1 MKKHIFL
8 FASLC
13 LLGSIF
19 TSCKKDEPA
28 KGEDM
33 TDTDYD
39 VWIINEGQ
47 WQNNNASMT
56 AFNSLTQKVKPDFF
70 AACNSR
76 GLGDVANDI
85 IVYGSKAYIAVN
97 LSSTVEIL
105 NTADGKSLRQLSF
118 FDGATARQPRR
129 LCAGDGKVF
138 VCCYDGSVHRIDTA
152 TLTVEAT
159 GTAGSN
165 PDGICLSS
173 GKLYVSNSGGLN
185 YPNYDSTL
193 SVMDAGSLKVLKTIG
208 VRCNPSR
215 ALSDAYGHVWVMS
228 SGNYTDIFGC
238 MQCID
243 VQTDSVVEVLEESPM
258 DFDLCGSKV
267 YLLCFG
273 NKGGVVRTIDVSSM
287 KSEELFKAEEIK
299 AINSISCRPADGSI
313 WITDALDY
321 TSRGNVYAFDAQGQ
335 RKHFF
340 EAGICP
346 KRVVF
351 LK

>member
-1 MKKHIFL
+1 MKKYLLL
-8 FASLC
+8 FVATC
-13 LLGSIF
+13 LLGGLS
-19 TSCKKDEPA
+19 TSCKDEPEE
-28 KGEDM
+28 KKVTE
-33 TDTDYD
+33 TDYD
-39 VWIINEGQ
+39 VWIVNEGQ
-47 WQNNNASMT
+47 WQHNNASMT
-56 AFNSLTQKVKPDFF
+56 AFNSLTQAVNPDFF

-76 GLGDVANDI
+76 SLGDVANDV
-85 IVYGSKAYIAVN
+85 IVYGGKAYIAVN
-97 LSSTVEIL
+97 LSSTVEIVR
-105 NTADGKSLRQLSF
+105 TSDGKSLRQLSF
-118 FDGATARQPRR
+118 FDGETACQPRR

-152 TLTVEAT
+152 TLTVEAS

-165 PDGICLSS
+165 PDGICLSG

-185 YPNYDSTL
+185 YPVYDSTL
-193 SVMDAGSLKVLKTIG
+193 SVMDALSLKVLKTID

-215 ALSDAYGHVWVMS
+215 ALSDACGHIWVMS

-243 VQTDSVVEVLEESPM
+243 AASDSVVAVFEESPA
-258 DFDLCGSKV
+258 DFDVCGSMV
-267 YLLCFG
+267 YLLCYG
-273 NKGGVVRTIDVSSM
+273 NKGGVVRTIDAVNM
-287 KSEELFKAEEIK
+287 KMEKLFETDAPK
-299 AINSISCRPADGSI
+299 AIYAISCRPSDRSI

-321 TSRGNVYAFDAQGQ
+321 TSKGDVYAFDSQGQ
-335 RKHFF
+335 QKHVF